1 MVILDLG
8 ICMGNLLHRFRLF
21 IDLNVALNVLW
32 KGFHSLCEFVDETA
46 QKSDKS
52 LIITTAQH
60 LHLLHRM
67 ILKIVVFHPLL
78 PPLLLMLPWRLL
90 WNIDCR
96 ISSFVVKL
104 SHSKKLFFVTVVTH
118 FEMRRAPTQAM
129 PFSMSII
136 GVASFYYRHLQKTK
150 SCYSKGNLISS

>member
-8 ICMGNLLHRFRLF
+8 ICMGNLLYRFRLF

-90 WNIDCR
+90 
-96 ISSFVVKL
+96 
-104 SHSKKLFFVTVVTH
+104 
-118 FEMRRAPTQAM
+118 
-129 PFSMSII
+129 
-136 GVASFYYRHLQKTK
+136 
-150 SCYSKGNLISS
+150 